1 MNKLEKSRELPFLRY
16 IDKNKVDQYKDYFS
30 TAPDW
35 LIESLRLEQYE
46 RDFVFVRENLPVENV
61 YFVVKGSIE
70 AVDYRFQGV
79 VYEFMRFDKI
89 YAMGGMEYIM
99 GKDDYGTTLRTV
111 TKCNVIKLSKKDFA
125 RWMDN
130 DIIALKKE
138 AQRVSEYLF
147 EDARNGRAFLFLNGE
162 ERIAMVLSER
172 FEKYSKNG
180 VLQVKGGRQRLANAT
195 GICLKTVQRGLN
207 KLIDSGCITQNG
219 TRLSVDEEQYKMLK
233 TMVSKQVDVE

>member
-180 VLQVKGGRQRLANAT
+180 LLQVKGGRQRLANAT

-207 KLIDSGCITQNG
+207 KLIDNGCITQNG

-233 TMVSKQVDVE
+233 AMVSKQVDVE

>member
-1 MNKLEKSRELPFLRY
+1 MNKPEKTRELPFLKY
-16 IDKNKVDQYKDYFS
+16 IEKNKVAQYKEYFS

-35 LIESLRLEQYE
+35 LIESLRLEQY
-46 RDFVFVRENLPVENV
+46 DKDHVFVRENLPVENI

-99 GKDDYGTTLRTV
+99 GKNDYGTTLRTV
-111 TKCNVIKLSKKDFA
+111 TKCNVIKLPKKDFA

-130 DIIALKKE
+130 DITALKKE

-147 EDARNGRAFLFLNGE
+147 EDARNGRAFLFLDGE

-180 VLQVKGGRQRLANAT
+180 ILQVKGGRQRLANAT
-195 GICLKTVQRGLN
+195 GVCLKTVQRGIN
-207 KLIDSGCITQNG
+207 KLINDGCITQNG
-219 TRLSVDEEQYKMLK
+219 TKLYINEDQYKMLK
-233 TMVSKQVDVE
+233 SMVSKQVDVG